1 MDSSTSLSLQDRL
14 RLAVDDFFTS
24 YEDPAQ
30 VDSFSAQ
37 WNTLHSDMTAAFEN
51 GSIDMDQ
58 SHLALNVANCIEEL
72 CDAFMSLNQ
81 INDAF
86 DLHNLSSPSDD
97 PSSTPGPQ
105 RQPSSSRSS
114 SSPEPQPHQFTPE
127 PEESP
132 ISSSP
137 YVRAAYEWLIEN
149 LHNPYPTPVQRDAI
163 SLQSGTSRKTIDN
176 WFIDVRK
183 RIGWNAI
190 KKQYFKERKEM
201 VLAARLHFGHEV
213 DESELPKKRKEP
225 EQAQSLGL
233 AFAGI
238 EAKAL
243 ELYGG
248 RLRPSDFV
256 EKLAGQ
262 VKTSTPEIKGEVEK
276 EKREERLKR
285 RRVGHKREVSSSS
298 SISDEVVVQ
307 AVPTPAPVAGQKR
320 RADSDEQEVES
331 SSKKR
336 QRPEEPA
343 AEDRRSRSPSPAA
356 TLSDNDSS
364 APSLSSSQP
373 EPDAKKRR
381 LVSDSDASPRAAKRS
396 RMAQPIGRAA
406 SVPITLPAPKFP
418 IEEWFTRINPPP
430 TAEQWPENRANF
442 TFGTTEYYSDIETL
456 LSDGSDS
463 GLSTGPST
471 PAASGSSELPNV
483 GIAPSDTTL
492 STSMSYDKTLN
503 PTTFDTNI
511 NFTDLYLLKSLSNGI
526 SVVDP
531 NAAHLFDSYS
541 GAQQSSNSLSGLDG
555 LGLDFTN
562 FMPDSWSTEL
572 ISFEGLDTFF
582 TDSGCVIY
590 LRISYF
596 ILFSCIFVIRLLTT
610 RIFLSSCINIRIC
623 ISLHMHVFRYISPLR
638 CIDTK

>member
-1 MDSSTSLSLQDRL
+1 MDPSPQLQVRMQS
-14 RLAVDDFFTS
+14 AVDNFISSFQHSRLENFSTKWDLLNDDIMASLKSESLDFDTC
-24 YEDPAQ
+24 
-30 VDSFSAQ
+30 
-37 WNTLHSDMTAAFEN
+37 
-51 GSIDMDQ
+51 
-58 SHLALNVANCIEEL
+58 HLAFDVAGCIEKL
-72 CDAFMSLNQ
+72 CDAFISLNQ
-81 INDAF
+81 INGSFQNQVSDI
-86 DLHNLSSPSDD
+86 LSDD
-97 PSSTPGPQ
+97 PSSTPEPQ

-114 SSPEPQPHQFTPE
+114 SSPEPQFHQSTPE

-137 YVRAAYEWLIEN
+137 YVRAAYDWLIEN
-149 LHNPYPTPVQRDAI
+149 LHNPYPTPAQRDVI
-163 SLQSGTSRKTIDN
+163 SLQSGASRKTIDN

-183 RIGWNAI
+183 RIGWNAV

-262 VKTSTPEIKGEVEK
+262 VKTLTPEIKEEVEK
-276 EKREERLKR
+276 EKREESLKR

-298 SISDEVVVQ
+298 SISDEAVVQ

-343 AEDRRSRSPSPAA
+343 AEDRRSPSPSPAA

-373 EPDAKKRR
+373 EPGAKKRR

-406 SVPITLPAPKFP
+406 SVPITLPTPKFP

-430 TAEQWPENRANF
+430 TAEQWPENGANF

-503 PTTFDTNI
+503 PTCYLPEIIFTATFDANI
-511 NFTDLYLLKSLSNGI
+511 NFTDLYLLNSLSNGI

-531 NAAHLFDSYS
+531 TASHLSDSYS
-541 GAQQSSNSLSGLDG
+541 GAQRSSNSLPGLEG
-555 LGLDFTN
+555 LGLGFTN

-572 ISFEGLDTFF
+572 IGFEGLDST
-582 TDSGCVIY
+582 TNSLSLPGY
-590 LRISYF
+590 GLGQEQPQLS
-596 ILFSCIFVIRLLTT
+596 LLIPAVCT
-610 RIFLSSCINIRIC
+610 NA
-623 ISLHMHVFRYISPLR
+623 VVQ
-638 CIDTK
+638 